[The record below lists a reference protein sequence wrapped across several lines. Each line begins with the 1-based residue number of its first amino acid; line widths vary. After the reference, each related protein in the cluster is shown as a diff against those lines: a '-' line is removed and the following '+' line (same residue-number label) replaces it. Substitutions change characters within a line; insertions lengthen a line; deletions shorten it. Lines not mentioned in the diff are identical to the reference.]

1 MLKPGRWFHLVLGG
15 VALILLSSCTVRHGG
30 DEKYYL
36 VSSNTKVSY
45 WQAAGTGFTQAASKM
60 KVPAEFVG
68 PDTYDPKAQQVEF
81 ERVAK
86 LNPSGIL
93 VSPDNPELM
102 KPDIDAAIAAGI
114 PVVTIDTD
122 SPGSKRLFF
131 IGTNNYQVGVM
142 GGKIA
147 VKAMHGKGNV
157 VVFTMP
163 GQTNLD
169 DRLRG
174 YRDTFAAD
182 PQMKIVQIVDVKG
195 DPTIAF
201 DSTSQIVGKQKDK
214 VDGFVCL
221 EALSCKEVA
230 NVLDRY
236 KVTGKTVVA
245 MDTDPETLAWI
256 QKGMIVATIA
266 QKPYTMSYVGLTML
280 DDLHHN
286 KPGSLQANWETDPSS
301 PIPVFVDTGAALIDK
316 SNVEAFIAGQKPA
329 GAN

>member
-1 MLKPGRWFHLVLGG
+1 MLKPGRYFHLVIGG
-15 VALILLSSCTVRHGG
+15 VFLVSLLGCTVRHGG

-45 WQAAGTGFTQAASKM
+45 WQAAAAGFTQAATKM

-68 PDTYDPKAQQVEF
+68 PETYDPKAQQLEF

-93 VSPDNPELM
+93 VSPANPELM

-114 PVVTIDTD
+114 PVITIDTD

-147 VKAMHGKGNV
+147 LKAMHGKGNI

-163 GQTNLD
+163 GQSNLD

-174 YRDTFAAD
+174 YRDTFSAN

-195 DPTIAF
+195 EPTIAF
-201 DSTSQIVGKQKDK
+201 DSTSQIIGKEKDK

-236 KVTGKTVVA
+236 KVTGKTVIA
-245 MDTDPETLAWI
+245 MDTDPETLEWI
-256 QKGMIVATIA
+256 QKGVILATIA

-286 KPGSLQANWETDPSS
+286 KPTSLQQNWETDPSS
-301 PIPVFVDTGAALIDK
+301 PIPVFVDTGTALIDK

-329 GAN
+329 ASN

>member
-1 MLKPGRWFHLVLGG
+1 MLKPGRWFHLVIGG
-15 VALILLSSCTVRHGG
+15 VVVMLLSSCTVRHGG

-36 VSSNTKVSY
+36 VSSNTKVAY
-45 WQAAGTGFTQAASKM
+45 WQAAGAGFTQAASKL

-68 PDTYDPKAQQVEF
+68 PDTYDPKAQQLEF

-245 MDTDPETLAWI
+245 MDTDPETLGWI
-256 QKGMIVATIA
+256 QKGLIIATIA

-286 KPGSLQANWETDPSS
+286 KPASLQANWETEPSS
-301 PIPVFVDTGAALIDK
+301 PLPVFVDTGAALVDK
-316 SNVEAFIAGQKPA
+316 SNVEAFIAGQKP
-329 GAN
+329 GASN

>member
-1 MLKPGRWFHLVLGG
+1 MLKPGKWLRCVIATLSMISLVG
-15 VALILLSSCTVRHGG
+15 CTSRHDG
-30 DEKYYL
+30 DEKYYF

-45 WQAAGTGFTQAASKM
+45 WQAAATGFTQAASKM
-60 KVPAEFVG
+60 KISAEFVG

-93 VSPDNPELM
+93 VSPADPELM

-114 PVVTIDTD
+114 PVITIDTD
-122 SPGSKRLFF
+122 STGSKRLFF

-142 GGKIA
+142 GAKIA
-147 VKAMHGKGNV
+147 VQAMHGRGNV

-163 GQTNLD
+163 GQSNLN

-174 YRDTFAAD
+174 YRDTFSAD

-201 DSTSQIVGKQKDK
+201 DNTAQIIGKQKDK

-236 KVTGKTVVA
+236 KVTGKTVIA
-245 MDTDPETLAWI
+245 MDTDAETLEWI
-256 QKGMIVATIA
+256 RKGVIQATIA

-286 KPGSLQANWETDPSS
+286 KPASLQENWETDLSS
-301 PIPVFVDTGAALIDK
+301 PLPVFVDTGAALIDK
-316 SNVEAFIAGQKPA
+316 NNVEAFIAGQKP
-329 GAN
+329 